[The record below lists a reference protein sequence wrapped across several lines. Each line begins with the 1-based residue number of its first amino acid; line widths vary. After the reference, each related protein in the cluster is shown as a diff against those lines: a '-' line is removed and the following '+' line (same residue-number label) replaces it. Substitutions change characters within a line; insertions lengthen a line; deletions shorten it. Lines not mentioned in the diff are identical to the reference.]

1 MDGAREDRA
10 GPGQRGRTLMADDSS
25 LNSDGAQDQSRLLSL
40 ALLALVVG
48 ASAGLLG
55 ALFQIALKHGDA
67 YRNALIDWAHGQQLP
82 GFLLLVTITGATVA
96 VAAWLVHRFSPAAA
110 GSGVP
115 YVEAVL
121 RGDLAQTPFYLIPI
135 KFVGGLF
142 AMGSGLALGREGPSI
157 QMGASIGN
165 RVALMFGRNLSD
177 RRVLFAAG
185 AGAGLATAFNAPIA
199 GAIFVLEEL
208 VQQFETRIAI
218 AALGASATAI
228 AVARILIGDA
238 PDFHVDA
245 LAYADAQVRP
255 LYFVLGAIAGLVAV
269 LYNRAL
275 IATIAAA
282 NRLERWPVTVRAA
295 LIGAAIGIIAW
306 FAPGLVGGGDA
317 ITQRALS
324 GADALAIV
332 PLIFLLRFALG
343 TVSYAARTPG
353 GLFAPLLVLGAQLG
367 LLFGGVSQLAFPDLH
382 IQPIG
387 FAVVG
392 MAAFFTGVV
401 RSPLTG
407 IALVVEMTASV
418 HMLLPML
425 GACFAAMLVA
435 TLLHDPPIYET
446 LRVMLLRANGVNPR
460 SAAL

>member
-1 MDGAREDRA
+1 MAVDPNFDIKR
-10 GPGQRGRTLMADDSS
+10 PQGQGS
-25 LNSDGAQDQSRLLSL
+25 LLAL
-40 ALLALVVG
+40 ALLALIVG
-48 ASAGLLG
+48 AGAGLIG
-55 ALFQIALKHGDA
+55 TLFQIALKRGDA
-67 YRNALIDWAHGQQLP
+67 CRNALIAWAHGEQFV
-82 GFLLLVTITGATVA
+82 GLLVLAAASAAAVA
-96 VAAWLVHRFSPAAA
+96 VAAWLVCRFSPAAA

-115 YVEAVL
+115 HVEAVL
-121 RGDLAQTPFYLIPI
+121 RGELPQMPFYLLPI
-135 KFVGGLF
+135 KFVGGLL
-142 AMGSGLALGREGPSI
+142 AIGAGLALGREGPSI

-165 RVALMFGRNLSD
+165 RVGQMFRRNVSD
-177 RRVLFAAG
+177 CRVLLAAG

-228 AVARILIGDA
+228 AVARIFISDT

-255 LYFVLGAIAGLVAV
+255 LYFVLGAIAGLVAI

-275 IATIAAA
+275 LATIAAA
-282 NRLERWPVTVRAA
+282 NRLERWPVPLRAA
-295 LIGAAIGIIAW
+295 LIGAAVGILAW

-317 ITQRALS
+317 ITQRTLS
-324 GADALAIV
+324 GAGALAIV
-332 PLIFLLRFALG
+332 PMVFLLRFALG

-353 GLFAPLLVLGAQLG
+353 GLFAPMLVLGAQLG
-367 LLFGGVSQLAFPDLH
+367 LLFGVVCRMAFPDLQ
-382 IQPIG
+382 IQPVG

-407 IALVVEMTASV
+407 IVLVVEMTASV

-425 GACFAAMLVA
+425 GACFAAMLVP
-435 TLLHDPPIYET
+435 TLLHDSPIYET
-446 LRVMLLRANGVNPR
+446 LRANLLRENNVKPT
-460 SAAL
+460 SAGQRE